1 MSVVS
6 LCRGLQGGEHVPA
19 GSPRAGGG
27 AHRGNSCSS
36 NPNSCSAPGPKKSVG
51 FPLPLKGPWS
61 KVDLP
66 CVPYRSVRALWDGRL
81 TDSGKGKSI
90 SSGGGVCNI
99 FFSRNRMCAK
109 DRRLAGL

>member
-27 AHRGNSCSS
+27 AHRGNSCIN
-36 NPNSCSAPGPKKSVG
+36 NPSSCSAPGPKKSVG

-61 KVDLP
+61 KVNLP
-66 CVPYRSVRALWDGRL
+66 CVPYRSVRVLWDGVEHGSIFL
-81 TDSGKGKSI
+81 AFLEGTDLNATSEGPWKK
-90 SSGGGVCNI
+90 
-99 FFSRNRMCAK
+99 
-109 DRRLAGL
+109 L